1 MIHFQ
6 EIKTLKTPFAKLT
19 SLTTFSFFLNS
30 TAEHAHAANV
40 FSGKYNYILYTF
52 SPLLPFKIIVK
63 SLSFVAKNGLPFVCC
78 NLTVNRHK

>member
-6 EIKTLKTPFAKLT
+6 EMKTLKTPFAKLT

-40 FSGKYNYILYTF
+40 AKTFSGMYNYMLYTF
-52 SPLLPFKIIVK
+52 FPLLPFKITVN
-63 SLSFVAKNGLPFVCC
+63 SLPFVAKKFGCHLCV
-78 NLTVNRHK
+78 VI